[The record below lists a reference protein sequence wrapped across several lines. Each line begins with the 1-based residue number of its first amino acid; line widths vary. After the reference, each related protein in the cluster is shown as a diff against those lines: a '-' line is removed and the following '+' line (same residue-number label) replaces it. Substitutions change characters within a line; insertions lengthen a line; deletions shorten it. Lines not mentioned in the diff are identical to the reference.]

1 MIKLIT
7 NGDPLSSHHQLLKEL
22 LANATEVY
30 IATAFLKKAAVNIL
44 LPYFSKPIRFKIIAG
59 YNFGITDPE
68 ALTTLRVQADHSAL
82 VTGYLVNMNLKQV
95 FHPKL
100 YLIKDQ
106 QHCHIITGSANMTN
120 GGLNVNNEVSLY
132 YRCTVDDPMWIA
144 SQAYFAD
151 CISSAKADLLSE
163 RIIAIYRDYHKKQKK
178 IMVQAEEFPDLT
190 GSLIYDLKKLKAHY
204 GRLDKIEIQAGF
216 KKKRADYREA
226 KEVLNTIADHQ
237 HTPAQF
243 KVLVEDMVGKA
254 GTPGL
259 WYSNGMFR
267 LKTGLFKQQDGFR
280 RLIKAIRSNV
290 DRSPQYI
297 YQTAKDITR
306 DIKGVGPN
314 FIGEIMMTYAPEK
327 LANINQNPI
336 TVLREEGGADIK
348 ASSSSYN
355 GTNYEEYNAIIREI
369 ADKLGLKDMLE
380 IDYFF
385 NIVYQKIKKDL

>member
-7 NGDPLSSHHQLLKEL
+7 NGEPLSSHRNLLKEL

-68 ALTTLRVQADHSAL
+68 ALTDVRVHADRSAL
-82 VTGYLVNMNLKQV
+82 ITGYLVNMNLKQV

-120 GGLNVNNEVSLY
+120 GGLNTNNEVSLY
-132 YRCTVDDPMWIA
+132 CRCTEDDPMWLD
-144 SQAYFAD
+144 SLAYFSD
-151 CISSAKADLLSE
+151 CISPIKADLLSE

-178 IMVQAEEFPDLT
+178 IMVQAEEFPDVA
-190 GSLIYDLKKLKAHY
+190 GSLIYDLRKLKAHY
-204 GRLDKIEIQAGF
+204 ARLDQKEIKAGF
-216 KKKRADYREA
+216 RKKRADYQEA
-226 KEVLNTIADHQ
+226 KEVLNTIANQQ

-267 LKTGLFKQQDGFR
+267 LKTGLFKQQAGFR
-280 RLIKAIRSNV
+280 KLIEAIRSNV
-290 DRSPQYI
+290 DKSPQYI
-297 YQTAKDITR
+297 YQTAKDIAKS
-306 DIKGVGPN
+306 IKGVGPN
-314 FIGEIMMTYAPEK
+314 FIGEIMMTYAPDK

-348 ASSSSYN
+348 AHSSSYN
-355 GTNYEEYNAIIREI
+355 GTDYEEYNAIICEI
-369 ADKLGLKDMLE
+369 AERIGLKDMLE

-385 NIVYQKIKKDL
+385 NIVYQKIKKDI